1 MFSYF
6 PHTFVIVFFL
16 SILGYAWWRFRFVFK
31 RKYRYPGALLFALCF
46 AMNFYQ
52 RAISDD
58 VVAGIL
64 QAIGACSTVFLAN
77 WVFFCIFWDLYLGI
91 RRIRGKKKIANKR
104 LRMRRQPSLASA
116 VALLTVAFFL
126 VGAPSQTRFKVTN
139 INEKLATTPK
149 KTLRIALFSDIHF
162 DNLFQK
168 DKLERLLDSLRVL
181 QPNAIFFAGDLA
193 DIPAYKLQKKGF
205 DSLFKQISAPLGF
218 FAVVGNHESF
228 YMSNE
233 RSNVEWLK
241 KLGNVVLLMDST
253 VCNEYFC
260 LTGRIDHSYAKKL
273 KRNRTPLNELMPVN
287 DSVPWFLLDHQP
299 RGLGKQDTVLSRLP
313 DFAMSGHTHAGQF
326 FPATIVIRFLWR
338 LVYGSGNLSG
348 IPWFVT
354 SGIGQWMPI
363 RTFTYN
369 ELVLFVFE

>member
-1 MFSYF
+1 ML
-6 PHTFVIVFFL
+6 VIVFFL
-16 SILGYAWWRFRFVFK
+16 SILVYAWWRFRFVFK
-31 RKYRYPGALLFALCF
+31 RKYRYPGALLFVLCF
-46 AMNFYQ
+46 AANFFQ
-52 RAISDD
+52 RAIKDD

-64 QAIGACSTVFLAN
+64 QAIGTFSTVFLAN

-91 RRIRGKKKIANKR
+91 RLILGKKKIAIKR
-104 LRMRRQPSLASA
+104 IRMRREPILASA

-126 VGAPSQTRFKVTN
+126 IGAPSQNRFKVTSV
-139 INEKLATTPK
+139 NETLSTTPK

-193 DIPAYKLQKKGF
+193 DISAQKLQKKGY
-205 DSLFKQISAPLGF
+205 DSLFKQINAPLGF

-228 YMSNE
+228 NMSNE
-233 RSNVEWLK
+233 RSTVAWLK
-241 KLGNVVLLMDST
+241 NLGNVVLLMDST

-260 LTGRIDHSYAKKL
+260 LTGRLDHNCAKKL
-273 KRNRTPLNELMPVN
+273 KRNRTPLKELMPED

-299 RGLGKQDTVLSRLP
+299 RGLDKQDTGFYRLP

-326 FPATIVIRFLWR
+326 FPATIVIHFLWP
-338 LVYGSGNLSG
+338 LVYGLGNLNG

-363 RTFTYN
+363 RTFTNN
-369 ELVLFVFE
+369 ELVIFVFK

>member
-6 PHTFVIVFFL
+6 PYVFVIVFFL

-31 RKYRYPGALLFALCF
+31 KKYRYPGALLFVLCF
-46 AMNFYQ
+46 AVNFFQ
-52 RAISDD
+52 RAVSNDI
-58 VVAGIL
+58 VAGIL
-64 QAIGACSTVFLAN
+64 QAIGSFSTVFLAN
-77 WVFFCIFWDLYLGI
+77 WVLFCIFWDLYLGI
-91 RRIRGKKKIANKR
+91 RRISGKKKNANKR

-126 VGAPSQTRFKVTN
+126 VGAPSQIRFKVTN
-139 INEKLATTPK
+139 VNEKLMITPK

-181 QPNAIFFAGDLA
+181 QPDAIFFAGDLA
-193 DIPAYKLQKKGF
+193 DIPAYKLQQKGF
-205 DSLFKQISAPLGF
+205 DSLFKHISAPLGF
-218 FAVVGNHESF
+218 YAVLGNHEGFNIYDEHST
-228 YMSNE
+228 
-233 RSNVEWLK
+233 VDWLK
-241 KLGNVVLLMDST
+241 NLGNVVVLMDST

-260 LTGRIDHSYAKKL
+260 LTGRLDHSVAKKL
-273 KRNRTPLNELMPVN
+273 HRNRTPLNELMPEN
-287 DSVPWFLLDHQP
+287 NSIPWFLLDHQP
-299 RGLGKQDTVLSRLP
+299 RGLDKQDTGLSRLP
-313 DFAMSGHTHAGQF
+313 NFAMSGHTHAGQF
-326 FPATIVIRFLWR
+326 FPATIVIRFLWP
-338 LVYGSGNLSG
+338 LVYGLGNLSG

-363 RTFTYN
+363 RTFTRN

>member
-6 PHTFVIVFFL
+6 PYVFVIVFFL

-31 RKYRYPGALLFALCF
+31 KKYRYPGALLFVLCF
-46 AMNFYQ
+46 AVNFFQ
-52 RAISDD
+52 RAVSNDI
-58 VVAGIL
+58 VAGIM
-64 QAIGACSTVFLAN
+64 QAIGSFSTVFLAN
-77 WVFFCIFWDLYLGI
+77 WVLFCIFWDLYLGI
-91 RRIRGKKKIANKR
+91 RRISGKKKNANKR

-139 INEKLATTPK
+139 VNEKLETTPK

-181 QPNAIFFAGDLA
+181 QPDAVFFAGDLA
-193 DIPAYKLQKKGF
+193 DIPAYKLQQKGF
-205 DSLFKQISAPLGF
+205 DSLFKHISAPLGF
-218 FAVVGNHESF
+218 FAVLGNHEGFNIYDEYST
-228 YMSNE
+228 
-233 RSNVEWLK
+233 VDWLK
-241 KLGNVVLLMDST
+241 NLGNVVVLMDST

-260 LTGRIDHSYAKKL
+260 LTGRLDHNVAKKL
-273 KRNRTPLNELMPVN
+273 HRNRTPLNELMPEN
-287 DSVPWFLLDHQP
+287 NSVPWFLLDHQP
-299 RGLGKQDTVLSRLP
+299 RGLDKQDTGLSRLP

-326 FPATIVIRFLWR
+326 FPATVAIHFLWP
-338 LVYGSGNLSG
+338 LVYGLGNLSG
-348 IPWFVT
+348 MQWYVT

-363 RTFTYN
+363 RTFTHN

>member
-6 PHTFVIVFFL
+6 PYVFVIIFFL

-31 RKYRYPGALLFALCF
+31 RKYRYLGALLFVLFF
-46 AMNFYQ
+46 AVNFFQ
-52 RAISDD
+52 RAVSNDI
-58 VVAGIL
+58 VAGIM
-64 QAIGACSTVFLAN
+64 QAIGSFSTVFLAN

-91 RRIRGKKKIANKR
+91 RRISGKKSIANKR
-104 LRMRRQPSLASA
+104 LRMKREPTLASA

-126 VGAPSQTRFKVTN
+126 VGAPSQSRFKVTT
-139 INEKLATTPK
+139 INESLSTAPK

-205 DSLFKQISAPLGF
+205 DSLFKQINAPLGF
-218 FAVVGNHESF
+218 FAVLGNHEGFSI
-228 YMSNE
+228 YDEHST
-233 RSNVEWLK
+233 VEWLK
-241 KLGNVVLLMDST
+241 NLGNVVVLMDST

-260 LTGRIDHSYAKKL
+260 LTGRIDHSVAKKL
-273 KRNRTPLNELMPVN
+273 HRNRAPLSELMPEN
-287 DSVPWFLLDHQP
+287 NSVPWFLLDHQP
-299 RGLGKQDTVLSRLP
+299 RGLDKQDTALSRLP
-313 DFAMSGHTHAGQF
+313 NFAMSGHTHAGQF
-326 FPATIVIRFLWR
+326 FPATIVIQFLWP
-338 LVYGSGNLSG
+338 LVYGLGNLSD
-348 IPWFVT
+348 IPWYVT

-363 RTFTYN
+363 RTFTRN

>member
-1 MFSYF
+1 
-6 PHTFVIVFFL
+6 
-16 SILGYAWWRFRFVFK
+16 
-31 RKYRYPGALLFALCF
+31 LLFVLCF
-46 AMNFYQ
+46 AVNFFQ
-52 RAISDD
+52 RAVSND

-64 QAIGACSTVFLAN
+64 QAIGSFSTVFLAN

-91 RRIRGKKKIANKR
+91 RRLLGKKKIANKR
-104 LRMRRQPSLASA
+104 LRMRREPALASA

-126 VGAPSQTRFKVTN
+126 IGAPSQSRFKVTN
-139 INEKLATTPK
+139 VNKILTTTPK

-181 QPNAIFFAGDLA
+181 QPNAIFFAGDLS
-193 DIPAYKLQKKGF
+193 DIPVYKLHKKGI
-205 DSLFKQISAPLGF
+205 DSLFKQINAPLGF
-218 FAVVGNHESF
+218 FAAVGNHEGF
-228 YMSNE
+228 NMPNE
-233 RSNVEWLK
+233 QSSIEWLES
-241 KLGNVVLLMDST
+241 LGNVMLLMDST

-260 LTGRIDHSYAKKL
+260 LTGRIDHNYAKKAEQS
-273 KRNRTPLNELMPVN
+273 RTPLKELMPN
-287 DSVPWFLLDHQP
+287 NNSVPWFLLDHQP
-299 RGLGKQDTVLSRLP
+299 RGLDKQDTGLSRLP

-326 FPATIVIRFLWR
+326 FPATVAIRFLWS
-338 LVYGSGNLSG
+338 LVYGFGNLSG